1 MSHGLCFLTLYDSMI
16 RVRRHALL
24 QIGMKADHDF
34 AQGSEELNG
43 AFLEEVSSYDYAESS

>member
-24 QIGMKADHDF
+24 QIGIKADHDF

-43 AFLEEVSSYDYAESS
+43 AFLEEVSSYYAESS